1 MGGLTAP
8 VPLTAGHQ
16 LTRFDCG
23 NRALNVW
30 LKDRALKN
38 QASGASRTFVVCR
51 NGRVVGYYALATG
64 SIERIA
70 APGRIRRNM
79 PESVPVM
86 VLGRLA
92 VDVSMQRNRLGSRL
106 LKDALLRTVRVSKD
120 AGIRAMLV
128 HAISDEAARFY
139 KRRGFQPSPLDS
151 MTLML
156 PLEHVERLIAGRV
169 RNA

>member
-16 LTRFDCG
+16 LSSFNCG
-23 NRALNVW
+23 NRALDAW

-51 NGRVVGYYALATG
+51 DGRVVGYYALATG

-79 PESVPVM
+79 PEPVPVM

-92 VDVSMQRNRLGSRL
+92 VDVSMQRSRLGSRL
-106 LKDALLRTVRVSKD
+106 LKDALLRTVRVSKN
-120 AGIRAMLV
+120 AGIRAMLA
-128 HAISDEAARFY
+128 HATSDEAARFY
-139 KRRGFQPSPLDS
+139 KRRGFQPSPMDS

-156 PLEHVERLIAGRV
+156 PLEHVEKLMTQR
-169 RNA
+169 

>member
-8 VPLTAGHQ
+8 VPLTAAHQ

-23 NRALNVW
+23 NRALDAW
-30 LKDRALKN
+30 LKNRALKN

-79 PESVPVM
+79 PKSVPVM
-86 VLGRLA
+86 ILGRLA
-92 VDVSMQRNRLGSRL
+92 VDTGMQRDRLGSRL
-106 LKDALLRTVRVSKD
+106 LKDALLRTVRVSKN

-156 PLEHVERLIAGRV
+156 PLEHVEKLMADR
-169 RNA
+169 